1 MIPLRDDIPSSKTP
15 FITCSLIVANCYV
28 FFLQITA
35 GGMPGFERFVN
46 HWAVI
51 PSRLFAHPDIYY
63 YTLLSATFLHGGW
76 MHIIGNMVF
85 LYIFGDN
92 VEDRLGH
99 FKFILFYLLVGII
112 ANGSQAMISKTST
125 IPLIGASGA
134 IAGVLGSY
142 FYYYPHAKVMT
153 LIPFGFFTRIVD
165 VPAFIFLGL
174 WFLMQTLNST
184 VAFSAQM
191 AAKQSSGGVA
201 FLAHAVGFVAG
212 LVVSPFLGDK
222 RSRFK

>member
-1 MIPLRDDIPSSKTP
+1 MIPLRDDIPSDKTP
-15 FITCSLIVANCYV
+15 FITLLLIAANCYV
-28 FFLQITA
+28 FYLQITA
-35 GGMPGFERFVN
+35 GGISGFERFIN

-51 PSRLFAHPDIYY
+51 PFRLFAHPRVYY
-63 YTLLSATFLHGGW
+63 YTLVTAAFLHGGW

-92 VEDRLGH
+92 VEDRMGH
-99 FKFILFYLLVGII
+99 FKFFVFYILVGII
-112 ANGSQAMISKTST
+112 ANGSQAIISQTSK

-142 FYYYPHAKVMT
+142 FYYYPYARVMT
-153 LIPFGFFTRIVD
+153 LVPLGFFTRIIE

-174 WFLMQTLNST
+174 WFLMQTLNTTAVISMHMAT
-184 VAFSAQM
+184 QQSA
-191 AAKQSSGGVA
+191 GGIA

-212 LVVSPFLGDK
+212 LLFSPFFGDK
-222 RSRFK
+222 RGRFK